1 MKHYDSL
8 IVLAIIILVVVQPGA
23 LVQLNT
29 TILGKL
35 LLLGGLITATL
46 YKPYIGLLV
55 LLLIICLTMNREGFD
70 GATKE
75 EEEDDNEIDL
85 SIENEENLV
94 A

>member
-29 TILGKL
+29 TILGKMV
-35 LLLGGLITATL
+35 LLGGLIAATL

-55 LLLIICLTMNREGFD
+55 LLLIICLTMNREGFAD
-70 GATKE
+70 KIE
-75 EEEDDNEIDL
+75 EEKEEEDDLDIKNEQD
-85 SIENEENLV
+85 LV